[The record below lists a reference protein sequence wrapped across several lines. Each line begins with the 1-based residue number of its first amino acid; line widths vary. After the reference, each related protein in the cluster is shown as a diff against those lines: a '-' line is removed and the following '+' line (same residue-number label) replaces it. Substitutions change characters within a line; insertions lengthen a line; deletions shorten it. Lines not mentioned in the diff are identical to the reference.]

1 MNNFGYILKS
11 NGLKQLINSRFP
23 SVKLVPRKTR
33 HVTLSRFQYE
43 IGWVLGPCVYLQER
57 VMPASQLHVLSIL
70 ISCQYEDEIHRLSII
85 QLGKKKSNTAYKSN
99 QKYWCVFPWLRE
111 ISDPVWVK
119 VYVISGKTLVS
130 WDTRLRDEGQQKL
143 ADKSTYNYLK

>member
-85 QLGKKKSNTAYKSN
+85 QLGKKKVIRLIN
-99 QKYWCVFPWLRE
+99 Q
-111 ISDPVWVK
+111 I
-119 VYVISGKTLVS
+119 
-130 WDTRLRDEGQQKL
+130 
-143 ADKSTYNYLK
+143 KSTDVFFPGSGRFQIRFELRFM